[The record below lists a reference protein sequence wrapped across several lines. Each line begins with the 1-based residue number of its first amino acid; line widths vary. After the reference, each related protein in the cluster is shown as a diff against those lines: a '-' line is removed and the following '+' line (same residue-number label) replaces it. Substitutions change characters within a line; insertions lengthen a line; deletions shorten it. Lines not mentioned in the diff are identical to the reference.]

1 MEKTPADESGYSVLA
16 GAFAASFATTNSSSS
31 LRSRATIPPYSSSDI
46 GSIAGPKKP
55 CFRISTAFWAM
66 CSRTPP
72 QKGSANKS
80 DGSVSRPSCIENPN
94 PQTIGQQKKV
104 EAGVFMGTG
113 IKGRLWLP
121 RVSPATNGP
130 RANAGPNS
138 SVAGKIFCT
147 RTTAQGSSLPTY
159 LPAMLRSREALIDT
173 ALTGGVLREHI
184 GSHARR
190 VVYGCRARMSQY
202 P

>member
-1 MEKTPADESGYSVLA
+1 MERNTADESGYSVPA

-31 LRSRATIPPYSSSDI
+31 FCSRATIPPYSSSDI

-55 CFRISTAFWAM
+55 CLRISTAFWAM

-94 PQTIGQQKKV
+94 PQTMGQQKKV

-159 LPAMLRSREALIDT
+159 LPAMLRSREVLIDT
-173 ALTGGVLREHI
+173 ACSCGYLRDQI
-184 GSHARR
+184 DSTTKRL
-190 VVYGCRARMSQY
+190 V
-202 P
+202 